1 MISHIWFMSPRQSKI
16 VYKEFISVCYIT
28 KRSHYTNLNRYGQIV
43 PDLKASSCITC
54 VNASSIGHDIYL
66 TCIAILCHKD
76 HVWPSSF
83 MHKIFHNF
91 KKNTYTHL
99 LILAIYILRIVL
111 WCTHYTTLQT
121 RLIVMGHLTCAK
133 QS

>member
-1 MISHIWFMSPRQSKI
+1 MSPRQSKI

-54 VNASSIGHDIYL
+54 VNASSIGHDILPVKPFCVTRILYDHHL
-66 TCIAILCHKD
+66 SCIRYSIIK
-76 HVWPSSF
+76 
-83 MHKIFHNF
+83 

-99 LILAIYILRIVL
+99 LILAIYVLLIVL